1 MLKKLP
7 PHRVL
12 ARAEAELAPA
22 FRRIELVSR
31 FLTGRVLDAYAAEGL
46 VRSDL
51 IEAAGY
57 GHDDP
62 GRDKLDRVFAR
73 LFRAEAAMVRLQFVA
88 GTHALVTA
96 LSAIVQPG
104 DEILSL
110 TGPPFPTLEP
120 FFGLRGEQP
129 GSLPERGVS
138 FRHVPLTAAGE
149 IDLAAFEAALTPRT
163 KVVYFQRAKGFEWR
177 PSLSIRQ
184 LHRAIREV
192 RRLAPGRLVFVDNC
206 YGEFTEAVEPTA
218 VGADLVAGSLIKNP
232 GGGLAPSGGYVA
244 GRRDLV
250 ERAAIQ
256 LTAPGIGRRG
266 GATFHATRLTAQG
279 LFEAPHKVS
288 QALKIRM
295 LFAHVF
301 RELGYAVMDGYPAND
316 TNLAIRLAS
325 REELT
330 AFTDRF
336 NRACPVNA
344 GIEPEPEECPGYDL
358 PLICSEG
365 SFVEGA
371 TSELSCDAIWRD
383 PATVYVNGGLNYE
396 HGRIVLER
404 LLSPQ
409 FGT

>member
-1 MLKKLP
+1 MLS
-7 PHRVL
+7 
-12 ARAEAELAPA
+12 RAEAELAPA
-22 FRRIELVSR
+22 FRRAEKISR
-31 FLTGRVLDAYAAEGL
+31 RLTARVLDAYAAEGL
-46 VRSDL
+46 VRGDL

-73 LFRAEAAMVRLQFVA
+73 LFGAEAAMVRLQFVA

-110 TGPPFPTLEP
+110 SGPPFPTLEP

-138 FRHVPLTAAGE
+138 FRQVPLTSEGTV
-149 IDLAAFEAALTPRT
+149 DLAAFQKALTPQT
-163 KVVYFQRAKGFEWR
+163 KVITFQRAKGFEWR

-184 LHRAIREV
+184 LRDAIREV
-192 RRLAPGRLVFVDNC
+192 RRLAPGRLIFVDNC
-206 YGEFTEAVEPTA
+206 YGEFTDLAEPTA

-232 GGGLAPSGGYVA
+232 GGGLVPSGGYVA

-266 GATFHATRLTAQG
+266 GATFHATRLMAQG

-295 LFAHVF
+295 LFAQVF
-301 RELGYAVMDGYPAND
+301 RELGYPVMAGMPAND
-316 TNLAIRLAS
+316 TNLAIRLGS
-325 REELT
+325 REELA

-336 NRACPVNA
+336 NRACPINA
-344 GIEPEPEECPGYDL
+344 GTGPEPEECPGYDL

-383 PATVYVNGGLNYE
+383 PATVYVNGGLSYE

-404 LLSPQ
+404 LLAAHPWA
-409 FGT
+409 

>member
-1 MLKKLP
+1 MLS
-7 PHRVL
+7 
-12 ARAEAELAPA
+12 RAEAELAPA
-22 FRRIELVSR
+22 FRRAEKIAR
-31 FLTGRVLDAYAAEGL
+31 RLTERVLDAYAAEGL
-46 VRSDL
+46 VRGDL

-73 LFRAEAAMVRLQFVA
+73 LFGAESAMVRLQFVA

-96 LSAIVQPG
+96 ISAIVQPG

-110 TGPPFPTLEP
+110 SGPPFPTLEP

-129 GSLPERGVS
+129 GSLPERGVA
-138 FRHVPLTAAGE
+138 FRHVSLTAEGG
-149 IDLAAFEAALTPRT
+149 IDLEAFAQALKPET
-163 KVVYFQRAKGFEWR
+163 KVIYFQRAKGFEWR

-184 LHRAIREV
+184 LRDAIRVV
-192 RRLAPGRLVFVDNC
+192 RKLAPGRLVFVDNC
-206 YGEFTEAVEPTA
+206 YGEFTELAEPTA

-232 GGGLAPSGGYVA
+232 GGGLVPSGGYVA

-266 GATFHATRLTAQG
+266 GATFHATRLMAQG

-288 QALKIRM
+288 QALKVRM

-301 RELGYAVMDGYPAND
+301 TQLGYPVMAGTPAND
-316 TNLAIRLAS
+316 TNLAIRLGS
-325 REELT
+325 REELV

-336 NRACPVNA
+336 NRACPINA
-344 GIEPEPEECPGYDL
+344 GTEPEPEECPGYDL

-396 HGRIVLER
+396 HGRIVLKR
-404 LLSPQ
+404 LLASHPWA
-409 FGT
+409 

>member
-1 MLKKLP
+1 MLS
-7 PHRVL
+7 
-12 ARAEAELAPA
+12 RAEAQLAPA
-22 FRRIELVSR
+22 FRRTEKISR
-31 FLTGRVLDAYAAEGL
+31 RLTARILDAYAAEGL
-46 VRSDL
+46 VRGDL

-62 GRDKLDRVFAR
+62 GRDKLDRIFAR
-73 LFRAEAAMVRLQFVA
+73 LFGAEAAMVRLQFVA

-110 TGPPFPTLEP
+110 SGPPFPTLEP

-138 FRHVPLTAAGE
+138 FRHLPLTPEGTV
-149 IDLAAFEAALTPRT
+149 DLAAFEKALTPQT
-163 KVVYFQRAKGFEWR
+163 KVITFQRAKGFEWR

-184 LHRAIREV
+184 LRDAIREV
-192 RRLAPGRLVFVDNC
+192 RRIAPGRLIFVDNC
-206 YGEFTEAVEPTA
+206 YGEFTDLAEPTA

-232 GGGLAPSGGYVA
+232 GGGLVPSGGYVA

-266 GATFHATRLTAQG
+266 GATFHATRLMAQG

-295 LFAHVF
+295 LFAQVF
-301 RELGYAVMDGYPAND
+301 RALGYPVMAGMPAND
-316 TNLAIRLAS
+316 TNLAIRLGS
-325 REELT
+325 REELA
-330 AFTDRF
+330 AFTDHF
-336 NRACPVNA
+336 NRSCPINA
-344 GIEPEPEECPGYDL
+344 GTGPEPEECPGYDL

-404 LLSPQ
+404 LLAAHPWA
-409 FGT
+409 

>member
-1 MLKKLP
+1 MLS
-7 PHRVL
+7 
-12 ARAEAELAPA
+12 RAEAELAPA
-22 FRRIELVSR
+22 FRRAEKISR
-31 FLTGRVLDAYAAEGL
+31 RLTARVLDAYAAEGL
-46 VRSDL
+46 VRGDL

-73 LFRAEAAMVRLQFVA
+73 LFGAEAAMVRLQFVA

-110 TGPPFPTLEP
+110 SGPPFPTLEP

-138 FRHVPLTAAGE
+138 FRQVPLTSEGTV
-149 IDLAAFEAALTPRT
+149 DLAAFQKALTPQT
-163 KVVYFQRAKGFEWR
+163 KVITFQRAKGFEWR

-184 LHRAIREV
+184 LRDAIREV
-192 RRLAPGRLVFVDNC
+192 RRLAPGRLIFVDNC
-206 YGEFTEAVEPTA
+206 YGEFTDLAEPTA

-232 GGGLAPSGGYVA
+232 GGGLVPSGGYVA

-266 GATFHATRLTAQG
+266 GATFHATRLMAQG

-295 LFAHVF
+295 LFAQVF
-301 RELGYAVMDGYPAND
+301 RELGYPVMAGMPAND
-316 TNLAIRLAS
+316 TNLAIRLKS

-336 NRACPVNA
+336 NRACPINA
-344 GIEPEPEECPGYDL
+344 GTGPEPEECPGYDL

-404 LLSPQ
+404 LLAAHPWA
-409 FGT
+409 

>member
-1 MLKKLP
+1 MLS
-7 PHRVL
+7 
-12 ARAEAELAPA
+12 RAEAELAPA
-22 FRRIELVSR
+22 FRRTEKIAR
-31 FLTGRVLDAYAAEGL
+31 RLTARVLDAYAAEGL
-46 VRSDL
+46 VRGDL

-73 LFRAEAAMVRLQFVA
+73 LFGTEAAMARLQFVA

-110 TGPPFPTLEP
+110 SGPPFPTLEP

-138 FRHVPLTAAGE
+138 FRHVSLTPAGR
-149 IDLAAFEAALTPRT
+149 IDLSAFEAALRPETR
-163 KVVYFQRAKGFEWR
+163 VIYFQRAKGFEWR

-184 LHRAIREV
+184 LRDAIRTV
-192 RRLAPGRLVFVDNC
+192 RELAPGRLVFVDNC
-206 YGEFTEAVEPTA
+206 YGEFTELAEPTA

-232 GGGLAPSGGYVA
+232 GGGLVPSGGYVA

-266 GATFHATRLTAQG
+266 GATFHATRLMAQG

-295 LFAHVF
+295 LFAHAF
-301 RELGYAVMDGYPAND
+301 TQLGYPVMAGYPAND
-316 TNLAIRLAS
+316 TNLAIRLGS
-325 REELT
+325 RDELV

-336 NRACPVNA
+336 NRACPINA
-344 GIEPEPEECPGYDL
+344 GTGPEPEECPGYDL

-396 HGRIVLER
+396 HGRVVLER
-404 LLSPQ
+404 LLASHPWR
-409 FGT
+409 

>member
-1 MLKKLP
+1 MLSL
-7 PHRVL
+7 
-12 ARAEAELAPA
+12 AEAELAPA
-22 FRRIELVSR
+22 FRRTEKIAR
-31 FLTGRVLDAYAAEGL
+31 RLTERVLDAYAAEGL
-46 VRSDL
+46 VRGDL

-73 LFRAEAAMVRLQFVA
+73 LFGAEAAMVRLQFVA

-110 TGPPFPTLEP
+110 SGPPFPTLEP

-129 GSLPERGVS
+129 GSLPERGVH
-138 FRHVPLTAAGE
+138 FRQVPLTAEGG
-149 IDLAAFEAALTPRT
+149 IDLEAFAQALKPETR
-163 KVVYFQRAKGFEWR
+163 VIYFQRAKGFEWR

-184 LHRAIREV
+184 LRDAIREV

-206 YGEFTEAVEPTA
+206 YGEFTELAEPTA

-232 GGGLAPSGGYVA
+232 GGGLVPSGGYVA

-266 GATFHATRLTAQG
+266 GATFHATRLMAQG

-301 RELGYAVMDGYPAND
+301 TQLGYPVMAGYPAND
-316 TNLAIRLAS
+316 TNLAIRLGS
-325 REELT
+325 LEELE

-336 NRACPVNA
+336 NRACPINA
-344 GIEPEPEECPGYDL
+344 GTEPEPEECPGYDL

-371 TSELSCDAIWRD
+371 TSELSCDAIWRE

-396 HGRIVLER
+396 HGRIVLKR
-404 LLSPQ
+404 LLA
-409 FGT
+409 GRA